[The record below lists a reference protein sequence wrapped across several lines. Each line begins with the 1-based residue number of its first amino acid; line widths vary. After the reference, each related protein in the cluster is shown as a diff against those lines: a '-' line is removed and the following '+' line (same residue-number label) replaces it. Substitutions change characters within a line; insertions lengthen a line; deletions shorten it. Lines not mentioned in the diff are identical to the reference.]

1 MLKNRKDKK
10 MASKISNDNHLP
22 QLTREDIAFKK
33 ELLEKSIKAIKN
45 LKVS

>member
-10 MASKISNDNHLP
+10 MASKINDNHLP